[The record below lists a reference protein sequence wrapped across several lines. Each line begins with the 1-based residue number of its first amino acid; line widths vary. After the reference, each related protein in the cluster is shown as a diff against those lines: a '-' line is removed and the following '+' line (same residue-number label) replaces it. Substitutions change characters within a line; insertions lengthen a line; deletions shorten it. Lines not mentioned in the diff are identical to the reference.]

1 MPLTTFF
8 SSGFEKKEVISVK
21 IVFLRKEEDT
31 VHLNLMRIVDFHFR
45 VIDSLINE
53 EETFKSENASEV
65 YGSPHGFSFILSL
78 HDFVPF
84 LTSGPIN
91 EYSFI
96 YIALIVSKRRN
107 PEHQAEGEQTSS
119 PVLIGDVW
127 PHTLCLSL

>member
-1 MPLTTFF
+1 MLLTTFF

-31 VHLNLMRIVDFHFR
+31 VHLSLMRIVDFHFR
-45 VIDSLINE
+45 VIDSLINK
-53 EETFKSENASEV
+53 EETFKGENASEV
-65 YGSPHGFSFILSL
+65 HGSPYGFSFLLSL
-78 HDFVPF
+78 HDFAPF

-107 PEHQAEGEQTSS
+107 PEHPSRRGASQQSCS
-119 PVLIGDVW
+119 HW
-127 PHTLCLSL
+127 